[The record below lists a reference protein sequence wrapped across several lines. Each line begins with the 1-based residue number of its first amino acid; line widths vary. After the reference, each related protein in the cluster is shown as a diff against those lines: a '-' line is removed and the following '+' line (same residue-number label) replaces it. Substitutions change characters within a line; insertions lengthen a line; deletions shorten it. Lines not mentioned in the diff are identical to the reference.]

1 MHLLTFRKQ
10 LIVSSREEATATIAT
25 LNLHSIA
32 MSKKG
37 AHKSNIDIVL
47 DKLQSNIH
55 IQLFGFASQLEP
67 DYIRRRGILI
77 SKCEEAL
84 RILKSKRVSLIKDNP
99 IVRAALVIDYMSR
112 NVSSDNSSS
121 NNVCY
126 MQTNIPIPALAKTV
140 GFNKKADIKKLE
152 TMQTLIASYLD
163 GSSIGKQR
171 GRRNNKQTKRKYD
184 KSVLSS
190 SQAFGTTSS
199 STAASSSL
207 SPTNLI
213 RDLCIQLGPMIP
225 DADFATSYAIKLFK
239 LLSSMDGINSLQQ
252 QQQQSNT
259 NTFESSRRISRYQ
272 LINDMKHYQEEYEAA
287 CFYLAVKKSEGE
299 SFHLSNSKKAAAA
312 AATSNSVSKSTK
324 KKSSKGLEDEE
335 DVEDNAIDDNE
346 DDDRPLNEQDII
358 RAANLQEGMFKQVLD
373 YLRKILAEGTVSIN
387 TLNSALLS
395 APGQKGSS
403 AKDGSVGSAAATKTL
418 FEVQNKN
425 DQSDMQ
431 VKINHTIDH
440 AFEQWKY
447 KVLEDAKTSVMKKS
461 RQEQSDLL
469 SLAADEVLRQAGL

>member
-1 MHLLTFRKQ
+1 
-10 LIVSSREEATATIAT
+10 
-25 LNLHSIA
+25 

-99 IVRAALVIDYMSR
+99 IVRAALVIDYLSR
-112 NVSSDNSSS
+112 NVSSDNS

-171 GRRNNKQTKRKYD
+171 GRRNNKQTKRKFD

-190 SQAFGTTSS
+190 SRATGATSS
-199 STAASSSL
+199 STAVSSSL

-213 RDLCIQLGPMIP
+213 RDLCIQLGPIIP
-225 DADFATSYAIKLFK
+225 DADFATSYAIKLFE

-259 NTFESSRRISRYQ
+259 NTLDSSRRVSRYQ

-299 SFHLSNSKKAAAA
+299 SSNLSNSKRAA
-312 AATSNSVSKSTK
+312 AATSKSVSKSTK

-335 DVEDNAIDDNE
+335 DLEDDANVNE
-346 DDDRPLNEQDII
+346 DDDRPLNVEDII

-373 YLRKILAEGTVSIN
+373 YLRKILAEGTVSIP
-387 TLNSALLS
+387 LDSALLS
-395 APGQKGSS
+395 EPGQKGSS
-403 AKDGSVGSAAATKTL
+403 AKDGSVGSAATKTL
-418 FEVQNKN
+418 FEVQDKN
-425 DQSDMQ
+425 DQRDMQ

-447 KVLEDAKTSVMKKS
+447 KVLEDAKTSVMKKA
-461 RQEQSDLL
+461 RQEKSNLL
-469 SLAADEVLRQAGL
+469 SLAADEVLRKAGL

>member
-1 MHLLTFRKQ
+1 
-10 LIVSSREEATATIAT
+10 
-25 LNLHSIA
+25 

-37 AHKSNIDIVL
+37 AHMSNIDIVL

-84 RILKSKRVSLIKDNP
+84 RILKSKRVSLIRDNP
-99 IVRAALVIDYMSR
+99 IVRAALVIDYLSR

-121 NNVCY
+121 NNVYY

-171 GRRNNKQTKRKYD
+171 GRRNNKQTKRKFD

-190 SQAFGTTSS
+190 SRAFGATSS

-225 DADFATSYAIKLFK
+225 DADFATSYAIKLFE

-259 NTFESSRRISRYQ
+259 KTLDSSRRISRYQ

-299 SFHLSNSKKAAAA
+299 SSHLSNSKKATAA
-312 AATSNSVSKSTK
+312 AATSKSVSKSTK

-335 DVEDNAIDDNE
+335 DLEDDAMDDNE
-346 DDDRPLNEQDII
+346 DDDRPLNVEDII

-373 YLRKILAEGTVSIN
+373 YLRKILAQGTVSI
-387 TLNSALLS
+387 TLDSALLS
-395 APGQKGSS
+395 EPGQKGSS

-418 FEVQNKN
+418 FEVQDKN

-469 SLAADEVLRQAGL
+469 SLAADEVLRKAGL

>member
-1 MHLLTFRKQ
+1 
-10 LIVSSREEATATIAT
+10 
-25 LNLHSIA
+25 

-37 AHKSNIDIVL
+37 AHMSNIDIVL

-84 RILKSKRVSLIKDNP
+84 RILKSKRVSLIRDNP
-99 IVRAALVIDYMSR
+99 IVRAALVIDYLSR

-121 NNVCY
+121 NNVYY

-190 SQAFGTTSS
+190 SRAFGTTSS

-225 DADFATSYAIKLFK
+225 DADFATSYAIKLFE

-259 NTFESSRRISRYQ
+259 KTLDSSRRISRYQ

-299 SFHLSNSKKAAAA
+299 SSHLSNSKKAAAA
-312 AATSNSVSKSTK
+312 AAATSKSVSKSTK

-335 DVEDNAIDDNE
+335 DLEDDAMDDNE
-346 DDDRPLNEQDII
+346 DDDRPLNVEDII

-373 YLRKILAEGTVSIN
+373 YLRKILAQGTVSI
-387 TLNSALLS
+387 TLDSALLS
-395 APGQKGSS
+395 EPGQKGSS

-418 FEVQNKN
+418 FEVQDKN

-469 SLAADEVLRQAGL
+469 SLAADEVLRKAGL

>member
-1 MHLLTFRKQ
+1 
-10 LIVSSREEATATIAT
+10 
-25 LNLHSIA
+25 

-84 RILKSKRVSLIKDNP
+84 RILKSRRVSLIKDNP
-99 IVRAALVIDYMSR
+99 IVRAALVIDYLSR
-112 NVSSDNSSS
+112 NVSSDNSS

-184 KSVLSS
+184 KSILSS

-225 DADFATSYAIKLFK
+225 DADFATSYAIKLFE
-239 LLSSMDGINSLQQ
+239 LLSSMDGIDSLQQ
-252 QQQQSNT
+252 QQQQSKT
-259 NTFESSRRISRYQ
+259 NTFDSSRRISRYQ

-312 AATSNSVSKSTK
+312 TTSKSVSKSTK

-335 DVEDNAIDDNE
+335 DVEDDAIDNNE

-373 YLRKILAEGTVSIN
+373 YLRKILAQGTVSIN
-387 TLNSALLS
+387 TLDSALLS

-403 AKDGSVGSAAATKTL
+403 AKGGSVGSAATKTL

-425 DQSDMQ
+425 DMQ

-447 KVLEDAKTSVMKKS
+447 KVLEDAKTSVMKNS

-469 SLAADEVLRQAGL
+469 SLAADEVLRKAGL

>member
-1 MHLLTFRKQ
+1 
-10 LIVSSREEATATIAT
+10 
-25 LNLHSIA
+25 

-99 IVRAALVIDYMSR
+99 IVRAALVIDYLSR
-112 NVSSDNSSS
+112 NVSSDNSS

-184 KSVLSS
+184 KSILSS

-225 DADFATSYAIKLFK
+225 DADFATSYAIKLFE
-239 LLSSMDGINSLQQ
+239 LLSSMDGIDSLQQ

-259 NTFESSRRISRYQ
+259 NTLESKRRISRYQ

-312 AATSNSVSKSTK
+312 AATSKSVSKSTK

-335 DVEDNAIDDNE
+335 DVEDDAIDNNE

-373 YLRKILAEGTVSIN
+373 YLRKILAQGTVSIN
-387 TLNSALLS
+387 TLDSALLS

-403 AKDGSVGSAAATKTL
+403 AKGGSVGSAATKTL

-425 DQSDMQ
+425 DQSVMQ

-447 KVLEDAKTSVMKKS
+447 KVLEDAKTSVMKNS

-469 SLAADEVLRQAGL
+469 SLAADEVLRKAGL